1 MDDRLA
7 SRRTALLAEIGR
19 DASIERS
26 DFLVRAG
33 EQLQRFLGTHRDR
46 IRELGGLTLIDDD
59 PDYLAVAP
67 DGSFRSRARVW
78 DEDRNDWVAETE
90 TIGTAAELVE
100 IYNPA
105 DILQAFMDA
114 REGAGDDALVDE
126 DGAADEGPDAGEAQP
141 GPAAPG
147 AGGADPWA
155 GAADW
160 WAAGQ
165 PEVPEVRDEA
175 GAAAALYDLTLDF
188 QERSQRA
195 EAGLLEQFENAA
207 SGLLR
212 RLPAITIVEDDDEH
226 LTLDLSGFRGKVI
239 PEGERG
245 WHDLKGPDEVVRFYD
260 PTDVFGDLAEA
271 IAEAWP
277 EVADDGPD
285 DAAGAAAD
293 DAAASADDAAGTPA
307 DAG

>member
-1 MDDRLA
+1 MDDRLDA
-7 SRRTALLAEIGR
+7 RRQSLLAEIGR
-19 DASIERS
+19 DASLERS

-33 EQLQRFLGTHRDR
+33 EQLQRFVSNHRDR

-67 DGSFRSRARVW
+67 DGTFRSRARVW
-78 DEDRNDWVAETE
+78 DEDRNDWVSETE
-90 TIGTAAELVE
+90 TIETAAELVE

-105 DILQAFMDA
+105 DVLQAFMDA
-114 REGAGDDALVDE
+114 REGAEGLEGDEAGDD
-126 DGAADEGPDAGEAQP
+126 DGAPANGSAPAG
-141 GPAAPG
+141 GPAP
-147 AGGADPWA
+147 AGGTTADPWA

-165 PEVPEVRDEA
+165 PEVPEVEDEA

-195 EAGLLEQFENAA
+195 EAGLLEQFENAS
-207 SGLLR
+207 SGLFR
-212 RLPAITIVEDDDEH
+212 QLPEIVIVEDDDER
-226 LTLDLSGFRGKVI
+226 LAIDLSGFKGKVI

-245 WHDLKGPDEVVRFYD
+245 WQDLKGPDEVVRFYD

-271 IAEAWP
+271 IVDAWP
-277 EVADDGPD
+277 DVAEDE
-285 DAAGAAAD
+285 
-293 DAAASADDAAGTPA
+293 PA
-307 DAG
+307 DGSAG

>member
-1 MDDRLA
+1 MDDRLDA
-7 SRRTALLAEIGR
+7 RRQSLLAEIGR
-19 DASIERS
+19 DASLERS

-33 EQLQRFLGTHRDR
+33 EQLQRFVSNHRDR
-46 IRELGGLTLIDDD
+46 IGELGGLTLIDDD

-67 DGSFRSRARVW
+67 DGTFRSRARVW
-78 DEDRNDWVAETE
+78 DEDRNDWVSETE

-105 DILQAFMDA
+105 DVLQAFMDA
-114 REGAGDDALVDE
+114 REGAEGLETDDGTEPADDAAE
-126 DGAADEGPDAGEAQP
+126 AANATS
-141 GPAAPG
+141 PG
-147 AGGADPWA
+147 ATGATPDPWA

-165 PEVPEVRDEA
+165 PEVPEVEDEA

-207 SGLLR
+207 SSLLR
-212 RLPAITIVEDDDEH
+212 KLPEITIVEDDDER
-226 LTLDLSGFRGKVI
+226 LSIDLSGFRGKVI

-245 WHDLKGPDEVVRFYD
+245 WQDLKGPEEVVRFYD

-271 IAEAWP
+271 IVDAWP
-277 EVADDGPD
+277 HVAEDEPGEP
-285 DAAGAAAD
+285 
-293 DAAASADDAAGTPA
+293 TPA
-307 DAG
+307 

>member
-1 MDDRLA
+1 MDARLDA
-7 SRRTALLAEIGR
+7 RRSALLAEIGR
-19 DASIERS
+19 DAELERA

-33 EQLQRFLGTHRDR
+33 EQLQRFLHTHRDR
-46 IRELGGLTLIDDD
+46 IRELGGLTLIDDE

-67 DGSFRSRARVW
+67 DGTFRSRARVW
-78 DEDRNDWVAETE
+78 DEDRNDWVSETE
-90 TIGTAAELVE
+90 TIDTAAELVE

-105 DILQAFMDA
+105 DILQAFTDA
-114 REGAGDDALVDE
+114 REGDGLTAGAGDGEEAADGNGGGPST
-126 DGAADEGPDAGEAQP
+126 DGAATGGN
-141 GPAAPG
+141 
-147 AGGADPWA
+147 GADPWA

-175 GAAAALYDLTLDF
+175 GAAAALYDLALDF

-212 RLPAITIVEDDDEH
+212 KLPEITIVEDDDER
-226 LTLDLSGFRGKVI
+226 LSIDVGGFKGKVI

-245 WHDLKGPDEVVRFYD
+245 WQDLKGPDEVVRFYD

-271 IAEAWP
+271 IVDAWP
-277 EVADDGPD
+277 DVADD
-285 DAAGAAAD
+285 AAAD
-293 DAAASADDAAGTPA
+293 DASPDDASPDDPA
-307 DAG
+307 K